1 MYTALETVIQA
12 ERLNLVPVTTPA
24 RSPQSNG
31 MSEAFVNTLRRDY
44 VSGADLSTA
53 TAVLEQLPAWVADYN
68 AEAPHS
74 ALGYRSPAQFRA
86 ARSHTGSPG

>member
-1 MYTALETVIQA
+1 MYTALETVICA
-12 ERLNLVPVTTPA
+12 ERLNLAPVTTPA
-24 RSPQSNG
+24 RSPASNG

-86 ARSHTGSPG
+86 AGSHSGSPE